1 MNERFIFCGD
11 IVVNREKQLDRMAR
25 ILEGAETL
33 FLRAGYRRTQMADIA
48 KETRIASGTLY
59 NYFSSKEAL
68 FDFLLR
74 RHMLQLP
81 RSEWPEI
88 PVPTPAPGSILSL
101 LKVEGRRV
109 SSLPTLMAAINR
121 EECKNPRSELGQI
134 VREYYR
140 THTTFQVLISLVES
154 SALDWPELAKLYR
167 KEVIT
172 TLEQD
177 FIAYLRKRIR
187 QGHFKPLPDLLAS
200 VRLIWETV
208 HWFARIRPNDP
219 RAKKISN
226 KAAEETV
233 VEALTRV
240 FVPA

>member
-1 MNERFIFCGD
+1 MK
-11 IVVNREKQLDRMAR
+11 REKQLDRMAR
-25 ILEGAETL
+25 ILEGAQAL

-48 KETRIASGTLY
+48 EETGIASGTLY

-81 RSEWPEI
+81 RSEWPGI

-109 SSLPTLMAAINR
+109 SSLPSLVAAINR
-121 EECKNPRSELGQI
+121 EDCVSPRLELGQI

-154 SALDWPELAKLYR
+154 SALDWPELARLYR

-172 TLEQD
+172 ALEQD
-177 FIAYLRKRIR
+177 FITYLRKRIR

-208 HWFARIRPNDP
+208 HWFARIRPSDP

>member
-1 MNERFIFCGD
+1 MNEKFIFCGD
-11 IVVNREKQLDRMAR
+11 TVVNREKQLDRMAR
-25 ILEGAETL
+25 ILEGAQIL

-48 KETRIASGTLY
+48 KETGIASGTLY

-81 RSEWPEI
+81 RSEWPAI

-109 SSLPTLMAAINR
+109 SSLPSLMAAINC
-121 EECKNPRSELGQI
+121 EDCESPRLELGQI

-140 THTTFQVLISLVES
+140 THTTFQALISLVES

-167 KEVIT
+167 EEVIT
-172 TLEQD
+172 ALEQD
-177 FIAYLRKRIR
+177 FITYLRKRTR

-208 HWFARIRPNDP
+208 HWFARIRPSDP